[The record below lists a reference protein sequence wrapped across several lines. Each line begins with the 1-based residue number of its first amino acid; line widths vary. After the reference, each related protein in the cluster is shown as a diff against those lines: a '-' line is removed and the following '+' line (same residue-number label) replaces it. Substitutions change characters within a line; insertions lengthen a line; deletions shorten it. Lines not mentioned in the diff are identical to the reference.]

1 MLHVS
6 ISRPLALH
14 PCLSPKRRANQAPR
28 AATAP
33 PHVLMVGVAVGSS
46 LLPPQLHGLLGF
58 ALVFVGLQLIWHLL
72 DLSDLL
78 NAPTPLV
85 PEKTIVILD
94 GSQLVDGDGNGR
106 STEDLLSNPISV
118 ATFDSEGSR
127 TDNDWERARRKERE
141 EKRKAERREARKKKK
156 SQPQSPPAK
165 PEPEPVPEP
174 APEPVLEPV
183 PQPGPELPAVRSVA
197 VSVAATGATEAT
209 GAADAS
215 EACAPN
221 ATATAA
227 TAPPADAEPSPPPQL
242 LSHQHRW
249 WETPPTPLPSPPP
262 SASPVLPTM
271 SPVLS
276 PAEAGAQAEA
286 EAQAGAEAQAEAEA
300 GAEAEARAE
309 AEAEAQAEAVPA
321 WAPGIKKTSP

>member
-1 MLHVS
+1 
-6 ISRPLALH
+6 
-14 PCLSPKRRANQAPR
+14 
-28 AATAP
+28 
-33 PHVLMVGVAVGSS
+33 MVGVAVGSS

-58 ALVFVGLQLIWHLL
+58 ALVFVALQLIWHLL

-156 SQPQSPPAK
+156 SQPQPPPAK

-183 PQPGPELPAVRSVA
+183 PEPGPELPAVRSVA

-215 EACAPN
+215 EAC
-221 ATATAA
+221 
-227 TAPPADAEPSPPPQL
+227 S
-242 LSHQHRW
+242 
-249 WETPPTPLPSPPP
+249 ETQSLFC
-262 SASPVLPTM
+262 
-271 SPVLS
+271 
-276 PAEAGAQAEA
+276 
-286 EAQAGAEAQAEAEA
+286 
-300 GAEAEARAE
+300 
-309 AEAEAQAEAVPA
+309 
-321 WAPGIKKTSP
+321 